1 MRCRD
6 QVFLDL
12 AVCAEQVGEGGREQR
27 IFADFGDM
35 TPVLCTAVT
44 NLFRNF
50 MSLATD
56 RGERMNVMGIIQDD
70 SDVVGEFRHGIVQ
83 RNQAFLV
90 QLVEGNVMVAQA
102 QAKL

>member
-56 RGERMNVMGIIQDD
+56 RGERMLNT
-70 SDVVGEFRHGIVQ
+70 VVDTLKTFMPESMLSKTVR
-83 RNQAFLV
+83 RPLR
-90 QLVEGNVMVAQA
+90 L
-102 QAKL
+102 